1 MTRGL
6 AAVARYLRG
15 ASSGTLL
22 RQWPLAVL
30 AGVVLLL
37 GLSADLTA
45 AGTTPVL
52 QAAILVV
59 FAMSAWAFELFPEP
73 SVTLLFF
80 LLAMLFH
87 VAKPGIIFAG
97 FQSTAWWLIFGGS
110 ITAAAVHTTGL
121 GLRLARLLFG
131 RIAPTY
137 HAAVAA
143 VAVAAVALAFVMP
156 STIGRVLLLSPI
168 VTAFADRLGLKPGR
182 PGRDGLIVTMAAA
195 SYMPPTTILP
205 ANVPN
210 TILLGA
216 AESLYG
222 VKLTYGPYLL
232 LHFPVLGV
240 LKTVLL
246 VALVCRIFPERG
258 PRRAAPRAA
267 EAPMSR
273 DEKLLA
279 VVLAA
284 SLLLFATDFL
294 HEISPAWISLAAGV
308 FCLLPGARLVSPKTF
323 SERVSII
330 PLIYIAGILGVA
342 SLVADGGLGA
352 LLSRFLLHLANLA
365 PGHVTA
371 NLAILAAIDA
381 ALGFVTTV
389 TSLPAVLTPL
399 AGDFAA
405 ASELPLCTVLML
417 EVVAFSIVFLPYQ
430 SPPMMIALH
439 LGGVGLK
446 GVTRFCLALAAA
458 TIAVLLPLDYL
469 WWRLLGL
476 IQ

>member
-1 MTRGL
+1 MTRVL
-6 AAVARYLRG
+6 AAVARYWRG

-22 RQWPLAVL
+22 RQWPWAVL
-30 AGVVLLL
+30 GVVVLLL
-37 GLSADLTA
+37 WLSADLTA
-45 AGTTPVL
+45 PGTAPVL

-121 GLRLARLLFG
+121 GQRLARLLFG

-168 VTAFADRLGLKPGR
+168 VTAFADRLGLEPGR
-182 PGRDGLIVTMAAA
+182 PGRDGLMVAMAAA

-246 VALVCRIFPERG
+246 VALVCRIFPERD
-258 PRRAAPRAA
+258 PLRAAPRAA

-273 DEKLLA
+273 DERLLA
-279 VVLAA
+279 LVLVA
-284 SLLLFATDFL
+284 SLVLFATDFL

-308 FCLLPGARLVSPKTF
+308 FCLLPGANLVSPKTF

-342 SLVADGGLGA
+342 ALVADGGLGA
-352 LLSRFLLHLANLA
+352 LLSRSLLHLAHLI
-365 PGHVTA
+365 PGHATA
-371 NLAILAAIDA
+371 NLAILGAIDA

-405 ASELPLCTVLML
+405 ASGLPLYTVLML

-439 LGGVGLK
+439 LGGVRLK
-446 GVTRFCLALAAA
+446 SVTRFCLAQAAA
-458 TIAVLLPLDYL
+458 TIAVLIPLDYL

-476 IQ
+476 IP

>member
-1 MTRGL
+1 MMRRRG
-6 AAVARYLRG
+6 AVA
-15 ASSGTLL
+15 LL
-22 RQWPLAVL
+22 RQWPWAVL

-37 GLSADLTA
+37 RLAADL
-45 AGTTPVL
+45 AGDGAPLL
-52 QAAILVV
+52 QAAVLVV

-87 VAKPGIIFAG
+87 VAKPGTVFAG

-121 GLRLARLLFG
+121 GQRLARLLFA

-168 VTAFADRLGLKPGR
+168 VTAFADRLGLAPGR
-182 PGRDGLIVTMAAA
+182 VGRDGLIVAMAAA

-246 VALVCRIFPERG
+246 VALVCRVFPEPG
-258 PRRAAPRAA
+258 PLRAAPRGV

-279 VVLAA
+279 AVLAA
-284 SLLLFATDFL
+284 SLVLFATDFL

-308 FCLLPGARLVSPKTF
+308 FCLLPGANLVSPRTF
-323 SERVSII
+323 AERVSII

-342 SLVADGGLGA
+342 ALVADGGLGA
-352 LLSRFLLHLANLA
+352 LLSRSLLHLANLA
-365 PGHVTA
+365 PGHATE

-405 ASELPLCTVLML
+405 ASGLPLYTVLML

-439 LGGVGLK
+439 LGGVRLK
-446 GVTRFCLALAAA
+446 SVTLFCLALAAV
-458 TIAVLLPLDYL
+458 TIAVLIPLDYL
-469 WWRLLGL
+469 WWRVLGL
-476 IQ
+476 IP

>member
-1 MTRGL
+1 MTGR
-6 AAVARYLRG
+6 RG
-15 ASSGTLL
+15 AALL
-22 RQWPLAVL
+22 AQWPWAVL
-30 AGVVLLL
+30 AGIVLLL
-37 GLSADLTA
+37 WLASDLGGPRA
-45 AGTTPVL
+45 KL
-52 QAAILVV
+52 LEAAILVV

-80 LLAMLFH
+80 LLAMLFQ
-87 VAKPGIIFAG
+87 VAKPSVVFSG
-97 FQSTAWWLIFGGS
+97 FQSMAWWLIFGGS
-110 ITAAAVHTTGL
+110 ITAAAVYTTGL
-121 GLRLARLLFG
+121 GQRLAGLLFG
-131 RIAPTY
+131 RIAPSY

-156 STIGRVLLLSPI
+156 STIGRILLLSPI
-168 VTAFADRLGLKPGR
+168 VGAFADRLGLAPGR
-182 PGRDGLIVTMAAA
+182 PGRDGLIVAMAAA

-232 LHFPVLGV
+232 LHFPILGA
-240 LKTVLL
+240 LKTALL
-246 VALVCRIFPERG
+246 VPLICRFFPEHG
-258 PRRAAPRAA
+258 ALQAAPRAMPS
-267 EAPMSR
+267 PMSR

-279 VVLAA
+279 LVLAA

-294 HEISPAWISLAAGV
+294 HDISPAWISLAAGV

-323 SERVSII
+323 VERVSII
-330 PLIYIAGILGVA
+330 PLLYIAGILGVA
-342 SLVADGGLGA
+342 ALVADGRLGT
-352 LLSRFLLHLANLA
+352 LLSRFLMQLTNLT
-365 PGHVTA
+365 PGHVTE

-381 ALGFVTTV
+381 ALGFITTV

-399 AGDFAA
+399 AQDFAT
-405 ASELPLCTVLML
+405 ASGLPLYTVLML

-439 LGGVGLK
+439 FGHVRLK
-446 GVTRFCLALAAA
+446 PVTLFCVTQAAL
-458 TIAVLLPLDYL
+458 TIAVLIPLDYL
-469 WWRLLGL
+469 WWRWLGV
-476 IQ
+476 IP

>member
-6 AAVARYLRG
+6 AAAARYWRG
-15 ASSGTLL
+15 ASWGTLL
-22 RQWPLAVL
+22 RQWPWAVL
-30 AGVVLLL
+30 GGVVLLL
-37 GLSADLTA
+37 WLSADLTSA
-45 AGTTPVL
+45 ATTPVV

-87 VAKPGIIFAG
+87 VAKPGVVFAG

-121 GLRLARLLFG
+121 GQRLARLLFG

-137 HAAVAA
+137 RAAVAA

-168 VTAFADRLGLKPGR
+168 VTAFADRLGLAPGR
-182 PGRDGLIVTMAAA
+182 TGRDGLIVAMAAA

-246 VALVCRIFPERG
+246 VALVCRFFPERG
-258 PRRAAPRAA
+258 RLRALPRAA
-267 EAPMSR
+267 EPPMSR

-279 VVLAA
+279 LVLAA

-294 HEISPAWISLAAGV
+294 HGISPAWVSLAAGV
-308 FCLLPGARLVSPKTF
+308 FCLLPASRLVSTKTF

-352 LLSRFLLHLANLA
+352 LLSRFLLHLADLT
-365 PGHVTA
+365 PGHATA

-405 ASELPLCTVLML
+405 ASGLPLYTVLML

-439 LGGVGLK
+439 LGGVRLK
-446 GVTRFCLALAAA
+446 SVTLFCLALAGL
-458 TIAVLLPLDYL
+458 TIAVLIPLDYL
-469 WWRLLGL
+469 WWRLLGV
-476 IQ
+476 IP

>member
-1 MTRGL
+1 MTR
-6 AAVARYLRG
+6 RG
-15 ASSGTLL
+15 AAALL

-30 AGVVLLL
+30 AGVALLL
-37 GLSADLTA
+37 WLAGDLGGADAPL
-45 AGTTPVL
+45 L

-87 VAKPGIIFAG
+87 VAKPSVIFAG
-97 FQSTAWWLIFGGS
+97 FQSAAWWLIFGGS
-110 ITAAAVHTTGL
+110 ITAAAVHATGL
-121 GLRLARLLFG
+121 GERLARLLFG
-131 RIAPTY
+131 RITSSY

-143 VAVAAVALAFVMP
+143 VTLVAVVLAFVMP

-168 VTAFADRLGLKPGR
+168 VGAFADRLSLAPGR
-182 PGRDGLIVTMAAA
+182 SGRDGLIVAMAAA

-222 VKLTYGPYLL
+222 IKLTYGPYLL
-232 LHFPVLGV
+232 LHFPILGV
-240 LKTVLL
+240 LKAVLL
-246 VALVCRIFPERG
+246 VPLVCRFFPE
-258 PRRAAPRAA
+258 PRPLEAAPRPADV
-267 EAPMSR
+267 PLSR
-273 DEKLLA
+273 DQRLLA
-279 VVLAA
+279 LVLAA

-294 HEISPAWISLAAGV
+294 HGISPAWISLTAGV
-308 FCLLPGARLVSPKTF
+308 VCLLPGARLVSPKTF
-323 SERVSII
+323 AQRVSII

-342 SLVADGGLGA
+342 SLVADGGLGT
-352 LLSRFLLHLANLA
+352 LLSRSLMQFADLT
-365 PGHVTA
+365 PGHTTE
-371 NLAILAAIDA
+371 NLAILAVIDV
-381 ALGFVTTV
+381 ALGFITTV

-399 AGDFAA
+399 AGDFA
-405 ASELPLCTVLML
+405 STSGLPLYTVLML

-439 LGGVGLK
+439 FGGVRLK
-446 GVTRFCLALAAA
+446 PVTLFCLTLAAL
-458 TIAVLLPLDYL
+458 TVAVLIPLDYF
-469 WWRLLGL
+469 WWRWLGL
-476 IQ
+476 IP

>member
-1 MTRGL
+1 MSRVRAAVTRYWRGL
-6 AAVARYLRG
+6 LH
-15 ASSGTLL
+15 
-22 RQWPLAVL
+22 QWPSAAL
-30 AGVVLLL
+30 AGVVVLLF
-37 GLSADLTA
+37 LSADFTA
-45 AGTTPVL
+45 GSATPVL

-59 FAMSAWAFELFPEP
+59 FAMSAWALELFPEP

-87 VAKPGIIFAG
+87 VAKPATIFAG

-168 VTAFADRLGLKPGR
+168 VTAFADRLGLAPGR
-182 PGRDGLIVTMAAA
+182 TGRDGLIVAMAAA

-232 LHFPVLGV
+232 LHFPILGA

-246 VALVCRIFPERG
+246 VALVCRFFPEPG
-258 PRRAAPRAA
+258 PLRAVPRAA

-279 VVLAA
+279 VVLAV

-294 HEISPAWISLAAGV
+294 HEISPAWISLGAGV
-308 FCLLPGARLVSPKTF
+308 FCLLPGAHLVSPKTF
-323 SERVSII
+323 AERVSII

-352 LLSRFLLHLANLA
+352 LLSRHLLQLADLT
-365 PGHVTA
+365 PGHVTE

-381 ALGFVTTV
+381 ALGFITTV

-405 ASELPLCTVLML
+405 ASGLPLYTVLML

-439 LGGVGLK
+439 LGGVRLK
-446 GVTRFCLALAAA
+446 PVTRFCLTLAAV
-458 TIAVLLPLDYL
+458 TVAVLLPLDYL
-469 WWRLLGL
+469 WWRLLGV
-476 IQ
+476 IP

>member
-1 MTRGL
+1 MIRVF
-6 AAVARYLRG
+6 AAVARYWRG
-15 ASSGTLL
+15 ASPGALF

-37 GLSADLTA
+37 FLSADFTA
-45 AGTTPVL
+45 GGATPVL

-59 FAMSAWAFELFPEP
+59 FAMSAWALELFPEP

-87 VAKPGIIFAG
+87 VAKPGTIFAG

-137 HAAVAA
+137 RAAVAA

-168 VTAFADRLGLKPGR
+168 VTAFADRLGLAPGR
-182 PGRDGLIVTMAAA
+182 TGRDGLIVAMAAA

-232 LHFPVLGV
+232 LHFPILGA

-246 VALVCRIFPERG
+246 VALVCRFFPERG
-258 PRRAAPRAA
+258 SLRAAPHAA

-284 SLLLFATDFL
+284 SLLLFATDFW
-294 HEISPAWISLAAGV
+294 HGVSPAWISLAAGV
-308 FCLLPGARLVSPKTF
+308 FCLLPGTQLVSPRIF
-323 SERVSII
+323 AERVSII

-342 SLVADGGLGA
+342 ALVADGGLGA
-352 LLSRFLLHLANLA
+352 LLSGHLLQLADLT
-365 PGHVTA
+365 PGHVTE

-399 AGDFAA
+399 AGDFAT
-405 ASELPLCTVLML
+405 ASGLPLYTVLML

-439 LGGVGLK
+439 LGGVRLGS
-446 GVTRFCLALAAA
+446 VTRFCLALAAL

-469 WWRLLGL
+469 WWHLLGMVP
-476 IQ
+476 

>member
-1 MTRGL
+1 MARLL
-6 AAVARYLRG
+6 AAVTRYWRG
-15 ASSGTLL
+15 AAAVTLL
-22 RQWPLAVL
+22 RQWRWAVL
-30 AGVVLLL
+30 AGVVVLLW
-37 GLSADLTA
+37 LSADVTA
-45 AGTTPVL
+45 GETTPLL

-87 VAKPGIIFAG
+87 VAKPATIFAG

-121 GLRLARLLFG
+121 GQRLARLLFG

-137 HAAVAA
+137 RAAVTA

-156 STIGRVLLLSPI
+156 STIGRLLLLSPI
-168 VTAFADRLGLKPGR
+168 VMAFADRLGLAPGR
-182 PGRDGLIVTMAAA
+182 IGRDGLIVTMAAA

-246 VALVCRIFPERG
+246 VVLACRVFPERDPLRAI
-258 PRRAAPRAA
+258 PRQT
-267 EAPMSR
+267 EAPLSR

-279 VVLAA
+279 AVLAV
-284 SLLLFATDFL
+284 SLLLFATDFM
-294 HEISPAWISLAAGV
+294 HGISPAWISLGAGV
-308 FCLLPGARLVSPKTF
+308 FCLLPGIGLVSPKTF
-323 SERVSII
+323 AERVSII

-352 LLSRFLLHLANLA
+352 LLSRSLLQLANLT
-365 PGHVTA
+365 PGHATE

-381 ALGFVTTV
+381 ALGFITTV

-399 AGDFAA
+399 AGDFAG
-405 ASELPLCTVLML
+405 ASGLPLYAVLML

-439 LGGVGLK
+439 LGNVRLK
-446 GVTRFCLALAAA
+446 PVTVFCLALAAL
-458 TIAVLLPLDYL
+458 TIAVLIPLDYL
-469 WWRLLGL
+469 WWRWLGV
-476 IQ
+476 IP

>member
-1 MTRGL
+1 MMWRRT
-6 AAVARYLRG
+6 AVA
-15 ASSGTLL
+15 LL
-22 RQWPLAVL
+22 RQWRWAVL

-37 GLSADLTA
+37 WPA
-45 AGTTPVL
+45 AGLAGEAAPLL
-52 QAAILVV
+52 QAATLVI

-87 VAKPGIIFAG
+87 VAKPGVVFAG

-131 RIAPTY
+131 RIALSY
-137 HAAVAA
+137 QAAVAA
-143 VAVAAVALAFVMP
+143 VVVAAVALAFVMP

-168 VTAFADRLGLKPGR
+168 VGAFADRLGLTPGR
-182 PGRDGLIVTMAAA
+182 PGRDGLIVAMAAA

-240 LKTVLL
+240 LKAALL
-246 VALVCRIFPERG
+246 VPLICRIFPERG
-258 PRRAAPRAA
+258 PLRATPRGT

-279 VVLAA
+279 AVLAA

-294 HEISPAWISLAAGV
+294 HGISPAWISLAAGV
-308 FCLLPGARLVSPKTF
+308 FCLLPGTRLVSPKTF
-323 SERVSII
+323 AERVSII
-330 PLIYIAGILGVA
+330 PLLYIAGILGVA
-342 SLVADGGLGA
+342 ALVADGGLGA
-352 LLSRFLLHLANLA
+352 LLSRNLLQLANLT
-365 PGHVTA
+365 PGHTA
-371 NLAILAAIDA
+371 NNLAILAAIDA
-381 ALGFVTTV
+381 ALGFITTV

-399 AGDFAA
+399 AGDCAA
-405 ASELPLCTVLML
+405 ASGLPLYAVLML

-439 LGGVGLK
+439 LGGVRLMP
-446 GVTRFCLALAAA
+446 VTLFCLALAGL

-476 IQ
+476 IP